1 MENGVFFFFFVRPST
16 MICLAR
22 ETCRLSFPLFYRQFY
37 RRQYSFGLT
46 EERSRNKALL
56 FQFPA
61 LILVDWL
68 ADKYFNIVSDVFL
81 WRPTKLF
88 EVFVTRFFFFFFSFR
103 SEERIT
109 RWISYLFRQL
119 FLSESLA
126 GDANGE
132 RRND

>member
-1 MENGVFFFFFVRPST
+1 MENGVFFFVRPST

-88 EVFVTRFFFFFFSFR
+88 EVFVTRFFFFFFVPLRGADNSVD
-103 SEERIT
+103 IV
-109 RWISYLFRQL
+109 LFRQL